1 MMYQFLQEYL
11 DTIKK
16 FYLVSMESAIVN
28 TVEESN
34 KINSWVENKQ
44 MKKYQGPIFWGF
56 TLPSWLWW
64 DTVYFK
70 GQWNQD
76 LDKENMEEGES

>member
-1 MMYQFLQEYL
+1 MYQFLQEYL

-16 FYLVSMESAIVN
+16 FYLVSMESANVN

-44 MKKYQGPIFWGF
+44 MKQYQGPIF
-56 TLPSWLWW
+56 
-64 DTVYFK
+64 
-70 GQWNQD
+70 
-76 LDKENMEEGES
+76 